1 MRERRAMLVLCLLLA
16 CAPLAVAQQ
25 GGAVGREWL
34 ARARALDPL
43 THGAALK
50 RSLGAA
56 DWTRNYAALDALART
71 PAGARWA
78 HAEVRDVVQRA
89 LLSERSNLRAAAWR
103 LLLAMDAVQACDVP
117 LPGLAA
123 DATDEELRAWSTW
136 QALGVGA
143 PVQAGQAWGESAGA
157 LLEYLEAGEQEVAAL
172 SVNAGVLDPL
182 SALATAGPG
191 AGAAQAA
198 WLAPGGVLRAKR
210 FDAFLGAWLRHPS
223 DGGLVRG
230 LRAALVGA
238 HADDAEAAEWIGL
251 VEGLALVLNDPQL
264 APRGVLFVDALPIGA
279 HLGVDRAGAWS
290 RARRTG
296 FAAEVLARAGETL
309 GLRLVELALAMP
321 IALERRAILFEA
333 AGETLPARLAL
344 PIALDLD
351 EPMAALLWRSVEG
364 RAAPVPVPLL
374 KPWLAP
380 DRPADLRFAAAQ
392 ELSRGLAAP
401 DARVRAELLLEFIGC
416 ENASLRIASFRWLTE
431 AAGSAPEAILSWD
444 ELHAAW
450 AAAPAGPVLERLA
463 DLPQGEDAGPF
474 QQVLLELL
482 LDPATRTR
490 GRIERLRWRRSEP
503 VVRAALLAV
512 YGEELKASLEPHVDP
527 ARRRDRRGIAHACLR
542 AAGPQALAQPRLAQ
556 DLSAL
561 IQQVEPSAGRRSTNL
576 NELLIVGLA
585 GSPAGREFLQSQ
597 LQAPAAWPRRERV
610 EAFLQLAA
618 HGQGELAVAA
628 GPQILRDDFPRCDG
642 ILRERIV
649 AALAA
654 PALPAQAF
662 LLALARDLG
671 TDELLAEAAME
682 SLVRRSGE
690 SDVASVLH
698 GGFGYERRE
707 AAARAL
713 RVGEG
718 AAAGK
723 ILRAALPAGLVDPE
737 GTERLLEL
745 SLLACLEARGELAD
759 DLLGRL
765 WSGPLAA
772 GAQDLERRFR
782 GLGRTGMGFRWRGEL
797 ELVRRLARTG
807 RLGAALGRCPDAW
820 RLDGRF
826 LGAAAA
832 AADAASPG
840 CAGSLR
846 LARLAL
852 VALEGEG
859 PSRHSALAKVRVR
872 ALLLDAAE
880 RSGDFVAQAFHG
892 DRLALALRAGGAPA
906 REVVRLGRFPGAYQA
921 HLEVQI
927 QRLLARAAREESA
940 GRTGNAQR
948 LRALAERGH

>member
-1 MRERRAMLVLCLLLA
+1 M
-16 CAPLAVAQQ
+16 CAAAALGTAQEES
-25 GGAVGREWL
+25 AVGREWL
-34 ARARALDPL
+34 ARARALDPA

-50 RSLGAA
+50 ESLGAA

-78 HAEVRDVVQRA
+78 YAEVRDVVQLA
-89 LLSERSNLRAAAWR
+89 LRSERSNLRAAAWR
-103 LLLAMDAVQACDVP
+103 LLLAMDAVQACALD
-117 LPGLAA
+117 LPGLAR
-123 DATDEELRAWSTW
+123 DATEEELRAWSTW

-143 PVQAGQAWGESAGA
+143 PVQAGQAWGEPAGA
-157 LLEYLEAGEQEVAAL
+157 LLEYLELGEQEVAAL

-198 WLAPGGVLRAKR
+198 WLAPDGVLRANR
-210 FDAFLGAWLRHPS
+210 LDAFLGAWLRHPS

-238 HADDAEAAEWIGL
+238 QPDDPEAEEWIGL
-251 VEGLALVLNDPQL
+251 VEGLALILNDPKL
-264 APRGVLFVDALPIGA
+264 SARAALFVDVLPIGS

-296 FAAEVLARAGETL
+296 FGAEVLSRAGESL
-309 GLRLVELALAMP
+309 GLPLVYHALALP
-321 IALERRAILFEA
+321 IDLELRPVLFEA
-333 AGETLPARLAL
+333 AGEALPARLAL
-344 PIALDLD
+344 PIALELD

-364 RAAPVPVPLL
+364 RARPVPVPLL
-374 KPWLAP
+374 VPWLAKG
-380 DRPADLRFAAAQ
+380 RPADLRFAAAQ
-392 ELSRGLAAP
+392 ELSRGLDAP
-401 DARVRAELLLEFIGC
+401 DARERAELLLDFIGS

-431 AAGSAPEAILSWD
+431 AAGSAPDAILSWD

-463 DLPQGEDAGPF
+463 DLPQRQDAGPF
-474 QQVLLELL
+474 QQVLLELV

-490 GRIERLRWRRSEP
+490 GRIERLHWRRSEP
-503 VVRAALLAV
+503 AVRDALLAV
-512 YGEELKASLEPHVDP
+512 YGEELKASLEPDADP
-527 ARRRDRRGIAHACLR
+527 NRRRNRRGIAHACLR
-542 AAGPQALAQPRLAQ
+542 AVGPEALPHLRLAE

-561 IQQVEPSAGRRSTNL
+561 IQQVDPDGGRRSTNL
-576 NELLIVGLA
+576 NELLIVGL
-585 GSPAGREFLQSQ
+585 GRSVAGRALLQSH
-597 LQAPAAWPRRERV
+597 LHAPADWPRRERV

-618 HGQGELAVAA
+618 HGQGELAVVS
-628 GPQILRDDFPRCDG
+628 GPQILKDDFLRCDG

-649 AALAA
+649 IALAA

-671 TDELLAEAAME
+671 TDELLAESAME
-682 SLVRRSGE
+682 SLVRRGGE
-690 SDVASVLH
+690 EDVASVLQ
-698 GGFGYERRE
+698 GGFSYERRQ

-718 AAAGK
+718 VAAAQ
-723 ILRAALPAGLVDPE
+723 ILRAALPLGAVDPE

-745 SLLACLEARGELAD
+745 SLLACLDARGELTD
-759 DLLGRL
+759 ELLGRL

-772 GAQDLERRFR
+772 GARDLERRFR

-797 ELVRRLARTG
+797 ELVGRLARSG
-807 RLGAALGRCPDAW
+807 RLGAALERCPDAW

-832 AADAASPG
+832 AASSASPG
-840 CAGSLR
+840 CEGSLR
-846 LARLAL
+846 LAQLAL

-859 PSRHSALAKVRVR
+859 PSRHSALAKVRAR

-880 RSGDFVAQAFHG
+880 RSGDLVAQAFHG

-921 HLEVQI
+921 HLEVQT

-940 GRTGNAQR
+940 GREGNAQR
-948 LRALAERGH
+948 LRALAELGH